1 MTPVQIAELLE
12 TVMIFC
18 FGLSWPMN
26 LINSIKSKTAKGKSL
41 SFYYLIFFGYI
52 AGICAKIIVK
62 NFFTLPSIFY
72 VLNLVMVGSCIIV
85 YYYNKKVFD
94 KEWYFYSSSAYS
106 FHSPKFINSM
116 KLAYKKVP

>member
-1 MTPVQIAELLE
+1 MTPIQTAELLE
-12 TVMIFC
+12 TVMIFF

-62 NFFTLPSIFY
+62 KFFTLPSIFY

-94 KEWYFYSSSAYS
+94 KE
-106 FHSPKFINSM
+106 
-116 KLAYKKVP
+116 